1 MGTTRKLLL
10 VSNGF
15 STDGIRDG
23 FLSSLPSRPNQM
35 NVAIVP
41 TASAEWKAKQK
52 GAVATFEYF
61 STIGFKQIDFVDVEF
76 QDPQILANYDLIY
89 FSGGNP
95 CYLLWHLR
103 RTGSQLIIKQLYE
116 QGTYMVG
123 SSAGAMIWGKDIRII
138 LSFDTEM
145 DTRELTDFSGLGCI
159 PFAVLPHADYIRQ
172 HYSNYDEATRQIN
185 KALGVNVLEIENE
198 KGALFIDGVLDW
210 L

>member
-1 MGTTRKLLL
+1 MRA
-10 VSNGF
+10 
-15 STDGIRDG
+15 
-23 FLSSLPSRPNQM
+23 
-35 NVAIVP
+35 AIVP
-41 TASAEWKAKQK
+41 TASPEWKAKQK
-52 GAVATFEYF
+52 SAVAAFEYF
-61 STIGFKQIDFVDVEF
+61 SMIGFKQIDFVDVEF

-103 RTGSQLIIKQLYE
+103 RTGSHIILKQLYE

-145 DTRELTDFSGLGCI
+145 DPRELTDFSGLDCI
-159 PFAVLPHADYIRQ
+159 PYVVLPHADYIRQ
-172 HYSNYDEATRQIN
+172 QYSNYDESKSQIN

-198 KGALFIDGVLDW
+198 KGALFIDGVLNW